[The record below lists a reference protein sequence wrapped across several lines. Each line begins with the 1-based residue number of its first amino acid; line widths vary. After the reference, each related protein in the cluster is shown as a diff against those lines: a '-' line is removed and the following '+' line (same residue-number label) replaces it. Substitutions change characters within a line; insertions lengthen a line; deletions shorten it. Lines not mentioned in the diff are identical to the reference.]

1 MIVKTLPTSQSGW
14 EDPGSNTCKAPKTA
28 AYPLAMMINVYI
40 SLHFIFMT
48 TLEVIIIPNL
58 QVKKLRLGE
67 VERVRAGLCIF
78 LQGLIPPETGRG

>member
-1 MIVKTLPTSQSGW
+1 
-14 EDPGSNTCKAPKTA
+14 
-28 AYPLAMMINVYI
+28 MMINVYI